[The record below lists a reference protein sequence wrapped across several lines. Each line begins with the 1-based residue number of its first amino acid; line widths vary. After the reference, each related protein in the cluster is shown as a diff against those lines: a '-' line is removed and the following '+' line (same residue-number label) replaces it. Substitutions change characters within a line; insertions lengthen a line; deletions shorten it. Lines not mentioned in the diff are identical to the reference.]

1 MEKIY
6 QLIGQIIEN
15 SQYIQWNLALILRCN
30 TILKEF
36 ERTNSIPLSRFE
48 NVLQEADELAD
59 ELSRMTLGEIIHR
72 VKEIERLRG
81 EDIEQLERV
90 LRTRNYLVHQYFKKH
105 NIEEEKQDAN
115 FINNEVKYLETILQK
130 MYEVN
135 SVLVEIIN
143 FEQAQL
149 STIR

>member
-15 SQYIQWNLALILRCN
+15 SQYIEWNLALILRCN

-72 VKEIERLRG
+72 VKEIERLRS

-105 NIEEEKQDAN
+105 NIEEEKQDSN

>member
-15 SQYIQWNLALILRCN
+15 SQYIEWNLALILRCN

-72 VKEIERLRG
+72 VKEIERLRS

>member
-15 SQYIQWNLALILRCN
+15 SQYIEWNLALILRCN

-81 EDIEQLERV
+81 EDIEQLKRV

>member
-15 SQYIQWNLALILRCN
+15 SQYIEWNLALILRCN

-36 ERTNSIPLSRFE
+36 ERTNRIPLSKFE

-59 ELSRMTLGEIIHR
+59 ELGRMTLGEIIHK
-72 VKEIERLRG
+72 VKVIERLHN

-105 NIEEEKQDAN
+105 NVEEEKQDAN
-115 FINNEVKYLETILQK
+115 FINNEVKYLESILQK

-135 SVLVEIIN
+135 NILVEIIN

>member
-15 SQYIQWNLALILRCN
+15 SQYIEWNLALILRCN

-72 VKEIERLRG
+72 VKEIERLRS

-115 FINNEVKYLETILQK
+115 FMNNEVKYLETILQK

>member
-15 SQYIQWNLALILRCN
+15 SQYIEWNLALILRCN

-81 EDIEQLERV
+81 QDIEQLERV

>member
-15 SQYIQWNLALILRCN
+15 SQYIEWNLALILRCN

-105 NIEEEKQDAN
+105 NIEEEKQYAN

>member
-15 SQYIQWNLALILRCN
+15 SQYIEWNLALILRCN

-90 LRTRNYLVHQYFKKH
+90 LRTRNYLVHQYFQKH

>member
-1 MEKIY
+1 MKKIY

-15 SQYIQWNLALILRCN
+15 SQYIEWNLALILRCN

>member
-15 SQYIQWNLALILRCN
+15 SQYIEWNLALILRCN

-59 ELSRMTLGEIIHR
+59 ELGKMTLGEIIHR
-72 VKEIERLRG
+72 VKEIERLRS

>member
-15 SQYIQWNLALILRCN
+15 SQYIEWNLALILRCN

>member
-1 MEKIY
+1 M
-6 QLIGQIIEN
+6 
-15 SQYIQWNLALILRCN
+15 
-30 TILKEF
+30 
-36 ERTNSIPLSRFE
+36 SRFE

-72 VKEIERLRG
+72 VKEIERLRS

>member
-15 SQYIQWNLALILRCN
+15 SQYIEWNLALILRCN

-72 VKEIERLRG
+72 FKEIERLRG
-81 EDIEQLERV
+81 EDIEQLERA
-90 LRTRNYLVHQYFKKH
+90 LRTSNYLLHQYFKKH
-105 NIEEEKQDAN
+105 TLEKEHAHAN
-115 FINNEVKYLETILQK
+115 FINHE
-130 MYEVN
+130 
-135 SVLVEIIN
+135 
-143 FEQAQL
+143 
-149 STIR
+149 

>member
-15 SQYIQWNLALILRCN
+15 SQYIEWNLALILRCN

-36 ERTNSIPLSRFE
+36 ERTNSIPLSKFE

>member
-1 MEKIY
+1 M
-6 QLIGQIIEN
+6 
-15 SQYIQWNLALILRCN
+15 
-30 TILKEF
+30 TIFFK
-36 ERTNSIPLSRFE
+36 
-48 NVLQEADELAD
+48 D
-59 ELSRMTLGEIIHR
+59 IH
-72 VKEIERLRG
+72 
-81 EDIEQLERV
+81 DHF
-90 LRTRNYLVHQYFKKH
+90 LVHQYFKKH

>member
-15 SQYIQWNLALILRCN
+15 SQYIEWNLALILRCN

-81 EDIEQLERV
+81 EDIQQLERV

>member
-15 SQYIQWNLALILRCN
+15 SQYIEWNLALILRCN

-135 SVLVEIIN
+135 SVLI
-143 FEQAQL
+143 
-149 STIR
+149 